1 MEPSPLALELAALLL
16 ARARPLAEL
25 DGAAAAASAAPG
37 PEFVPPL
44 RRVSHDLAAAPPPAA
59 LVATEA
65 AVTPAQAEAATLASL
80 ARGGGAG
87 AGSHSPSPLHPR
99 SSHLSLLQ
107 LGAVTTRSRAGGAGS
122 HCCASIDVSAA
133 VSPSFDSGQSSP
145 ASPAAAVAAV
155 SAGGGVHVPPLSAA
169 LSRSSSRGAAPALLA
184 PASFADDR
192 SGELS
197 VITVGGARS
206 SGALLPPASQ
216 TPPVAAALRASPL
229 SAFSSAA
236 TPPAQPQSLSARL
249 ALLPGA
255 SSGAAEGAAGLAL
268 SPPSSI
274 APAPAPARRDSLGAA
289 SWLAFVASTSARS
302 PTAPAPAASA
312 ASPSLQRARRLSQS
326 LVAEPETLPAA
337 AITALRRQRTL
348 DALAAAQAQGSG
360 RSLSSS
366 RAASPAAGATEN
378 SRGNGVAADAGR
390 GGASALR
397 GFSPAPAPVPA
408 VASASAPSSPLGRGA
423 GRARG
428 LSLEW
433 GRAAFASASATARD
447 TAEQRRHALERGR
460 GCGREHELVHPL
472 LALPDIS
479 VFLRQSASSVAGLS
493 VPVPRGFAQ
502 SHAEGLGHNRLLPA
516 VAGAAHTR
524 AGAGVR
530 VRAFSAAEVLT
541 TLSIVTTARVDS
553 PARASA
559 QLPSAV
565 QAQARSSASPRREE
579 VGIAAAHARS
589 HSGGGLESADA
600 EQPLAASVAAAVA
613 ASPPLPPSGAFATSR
628 RSLGSGSAG
637 TGSGTDEGATLRE
650 TGANL
655 HAHGLAL
662 PPTQPMPQLLVS
674 ASALARQRTRPR
686 SIGTDLLR
694 RRSASWLTTSPA
706 LAAPASGGAVV
717 CDCGNRAGTSVGS
730 PSATAPTSAASSA
743 AASSDDEAVI
753 AGRSAAGTPRL
764 WRLGSIAAGGSGG
777 GGTVVSRGRGGAA
790 RTSMAHLEFRGPA
803 APASA
808 SPPLLS
814 PRSSAAAELTPLALT
829 LVAALP
835 VQQMPDR
842 GSGSIADGRAL
853 DPLARAQAES
863 KAQRSEPATSPF
875 HTMTLQARRHL
886 SGFRGGSKLAAAAAA
901 AAAAM
906 LAEGGGSGLSR
917 WHVRKQSAG
926 SVSEDGAS
934 DRGDAGNRTPT
945 PTHGAHS
952 LSLGASSP
960 LRKVTPVGA
969 TSSAA
974 APAAALETALLS
986 AFSLPTSA
994 PAPAAPAA
1002 ALLRGLGLAWPQ
1014 AQAAVAAS
1022 SGGAAA
1028 ASAAARLW
1036 LRFARGG
1043 VLLAES
1049 VAAFA
1054 SAVAADV

>member
-25 DGAAAAASAAPG
+25 DGAAAAASATPG
-37 PEFVPPL
+37 LEFAPPL
-44 RRVSHDLAAAPPPAA
+44 RRVSHDLAAAPPPAT

-87 AGSHSPSPLHPR
+87 SGSHPPSPLHPR
-99 SSHLSLLQ
+99 ASHLSLSP

-122 HCCASIDVSAA
+122 HCGASIDVSAA
-133 VSPSFDSGQSSP
+133 ASPSFDSGQSSP
-145 ASPAAAVAAV
+145 ASPAVAVAAA
-155 SAGGGVHVPPLSAA
+155 SAGGGVHALPRSAV
-169 LSRSSSRGAAPALLA
+169 LSRSSSRGAAPAPLV
-184 PASFADDR
+184 PASFADAR

-206 SGALLPPASQ
+206 SDALLSPASQ
-216 TPPVAAALRASPL
+216 PLPVAATLRASPL

-236 TPPAQPQSLSARL
+236 TPPAQPQSLPTRL

-268 SPPSSI
+268 SPPLSVT
-274 APAPAPARRDSLGAA
+274 PAPASARRDCLGAA
-289 SWLAFVASTSARS
+289 SRRASVASTSALS
-302 PTAPAPAASA
+302 PTTPAPAATA

-360 RSLSSS
+360 RSHSSS
-366 RAASPAAGATEN
+366 RAASPAAGATVHL
-378 SRGNGVAADAGR
+378 RGDDAAADAGR

-397 GFSPAPAPVPA
+397 DISPAPAPVPA
-408 VASASAPSSPLGRGA
+408 VASASAPLSPLGRGA
-423 GRARG
+423 RRVRG

-447 TAEQRRHALERGR
+447 TAEQRRHALGRGR
-460 GCGREHELVHPL
+460 DCEREHELVHPL
-472 LALPDIS
+472 LALPDVS
-479 VFLRQSASSVAGLS
+479 VFLRQSASSVAGVG

-502 SHAEGLGHNRLLPA
+502 AHAEGLGHNRLLPA
-516 VAGAAHTR
+516 VAGAAHIR
-524 AGAGVR
+524 VGAGAR
-530 VRAFSAAEVLT
+530 ARAFSAADVLT
-541 TLSIVTTARVDS
+541 TLSIVTTARIDS

-559 QLPSAV
+559 QLPSAL

-579 VGIAAAHARS
+579 VGMVAAHARS
-589 HSGGGLESADA
+589 HSGGGFESAGAD
-600 EQPLAASVAAAVA
+600 QRLSSPFAASVAAAVA
-613 ASPPLPPSGAFATSR
+613 ASPLLPPSGAFASSR

-650 TGANL
+650 SGAIL
-655 HAHGLAL
+655 HTHGLAL
-662 PPTQPMPQLLVS
+662 PTPQPMPQLLVS
-674 ASALARQRTRPR
+674 ASALARQRARPR

-706 LAAPASGGAVV
+706 LAAPASGGA
-717 CDCGNRAGTSVGS
+717 AATSVGS

-764 WRLGSIAAGGSGG
+764 WRLGSIAAGCSGG
-777 GGTVVSRGRGGAA
+777 GGSVGSKGRGGAA
-790 RTSMAHLEFRGPA
+790 RATAVHLESRGPA

-814 PRSSAAAELTPLALT
+814 PRSIAAAALTPLALT

-835 VQQMPDR
+835 AQQMPDR
-842 GSGSIADGRAL
+842 GSGSTADGRAL

-875 HTMTLQARRHL
+875 HTMTSQARRHL
-886 SGFRGGSKLAAAAAA
+886 GSFGGGGELAA

-917 WHVRKQSAG
+917 RHVRKQSAG

-934 DRGDAGNRTPT
+934 DHGDAGNRTPT
-945 PTHGAHS
+945 PTHGTLS

-960 LRKVTPVGA
+960 LRKVTSVGA
-969 TSSAA
+969 ASSPA

-994 PAPAAPAA
+994 PPAAPAT
-1002 ALLRGLGLAWPQ
+1002 ALLRGSGVAWPQ

-1028 ASAAARLW
+1028 ASAAARVW
-1036 LRFARGG
+1036 PRFVRGRI
-1043 VLLAES
+1043 LLAES
-1049 VAAFA
+1049 VVAYA